1 MFHVILGFEPVVVKL
16 IQSLAAWGTPDFKTV
31 LKQELCQL
39 GNAELPLQRGLTSG
53 SVALDDD
60 IEAMII
66 ATFETKTNIQA
77 KVGIF
82 YQSIIAGCACSD
94 DPTPSDICNE
104 YCEVQLEIF
113 KTNAET
119 TISLL

>member
-1 MFHVILGFEPVVVKL
+1 MGSEPVMVELV
-16 IQSLAAWGTPDFKTV
+16 QSLVAWGTPDFKTV

-39 GNAELPLQRGLTSG
+39 GNAELPLQQAMSRG

-66 ATFETKTNIQA
+66 ATSETKTNIQA

-94 DPTPSDICNE
+94 DPTPTDICNE
-104 YCEVQLEIF
+104 YCEIQLEIN
-113 KTNAET
+113 KTNAEA
-119 TISLL
+119 TISLLENSG